1 MKVVINRC
9 YGGFGL
15 SPLALKRIAERRGHE
30 IYFFKNEYPERKY
43 IPLTLKE
50 AEKHWLVFAFKI
62 PDPNSLSR
70 EELNNRWKELFIGGS
85 YIERDDPDLVS
96 VVQELGEKA
105 NGRYAKLTIIEI
117 PDGVDYFIDE
127 YDGMESIHENHRSW
141 G

>member
-1 MKVVINRC
+1 MKVVINKC
-9 YGGFGL
+9 FGGFGL
-15 SPLALKRIAERRGHE
+15 SPLALTKIAERRGHE
-30 IYFFKNEYPERKY
+30 IYFFKDKYPEGKF
-43 IPLTLKE
+43 IPLTQEE

-70 EELNNRWKELFIGGS
+70 EELYNKWKDLVIDDS
-85 YIERDDPDLVS
+85 YIKRDDPDLVL

-105 NGRYAKLTIIEI
+105 NGQHAKLTIIEI

-127 YDGMESIHENHRSW
+127 YDGMEFIHENHRSW